1 MAELLSE
8 AVFKSGEFLLDSYS
22 PTRTNCRVILLC
34 IYIYIAGFDS
44 VSDLVAWGSF
54 LKVGFGHP
62 LLPIPPLWSA
72 VWGLFAVSGLLLAM
86 VSTSHEVMSIFHLK
100 GSFCKSHAEMMPL
113 VGLLFEDIPMLVL
126 ALLYGLSQYTC
137 SGRTI
142 TESSDALVPILISSI
157 ATALA
162 TFWRLILTLLKLR
175 KNKDET
181 RGGNGT
187 ETETAT
193 DTGGGNNSIQNG
205 TQSLVVPGK
214 QLCSL
219 RCLFR
224 CCYKTAIFIFG
235 ATVCLFSIMVVV
247 IVTYLMRR
255 ENHYL
260 IHRPRDPLLI
270 FTSRPST
277 RVLVNASTVIDNGS
291 ASVLYDNHCLVL
303 FQYQPSQHRVV
314 YNFAEVGTGNNSQCD
329 IGRVAVGCRGQFSN
343 LFYGS
348 YKFSGANGEVERLH
362 EVCLAVHVILPH
374 ITSRPV
380 WDPGLVVRCG
390 AQ

>member
-1 MAELLSE
+1 M
-8 AVFKSGEFLLDSYS
+8 
-22 PTRTNCRVILLC
+22 
-34 IYIYIAGFDS
+34 
-44 VSDLVAWGSF
+44 
-54 LKVGFGHP
+54 GFGHP

-100 GSFCKSHAEMMPL
+100 GSFCKSHAEMMPM

-137 SGRTI
+137 SGRAI

-181 RGGNGT
+181 RGGNET

-193 DTGGGNNSIQNG
+193 ETATETGGGNDSIQNW
-205 TQSLVVPGK
+205 TQSLVAPGK
-214 QLCSL
+214 QLCSV
-219 RCLFR
+219 RCLIR
-224 CCYKTAIFIFG
+224 CCYKTAMFIFG
-235 ATVCLFSIMVVV
+235 ATVCLLSIMVVV
-247 IVTYLMRR
+247 IVTYLMLR
-255 ENHYL
+255 ENPYL

-277 RVLVNASTVIDNGS
+277 RALVNASTVIDNGS
-291 ASVLYDNHCLVL
+291 VSILYDSHCLVL
-303 FQYQPSQHRVV
+303 FQYQPNQHRVV

-329 IGRVAVGCRGQFSN
+329 TGRVAVGCRAQFSTCFTGHTSS
-343 LFYGS
+343 LVQMERWRGS
-348 YKFSGANGEVERLH
+348 MR
-362 EVCLAVHVILPH
+362 C
-374 ITSRPV
+374 V
-380 WDPGLVVRCG
+380 WQCM
-390 AQ
+390 